1 MPRSPTETRD
11 RLIRSAEHLFAEH
24 GINGASLRQ
33 VARDAGQ
40 ANTGAIQYHFG
51 DRQGLVAAIVGKHW
65 RDSDPRRHALLDS
78 YEDAESHDLR
88 DLAAALVHPLA
99 AKLSDPDGG
108 RAYLRISAEL
118 YNRPI
123 PFDEMVPDAHRG
135 TSLRRWHALLSEFLP
150 AGDRGGRYTRSAAI
164 RFAFDELA
172 RRAASPPKVDDRAFT
187 NVLVDHVTS
196 LLATRASP
204 QTRRA
209 VGRTGDPAPTS
220 TSTPG

>member
-1 MPRSPTETRD
+1 MPRSPIETRD
-11 RLIRSAEHLFAEH
+11 RLIRAAEQLFAEH

-78 YEDAESHDLR
+78 YEDSGRRDLR
-88 DLAAALVHPLA
+88 DLADALVQPLA
-99 AKLSDPDGG
+99 AKLADPDGG
-108 RAYLRISAEL
+108 RPYLRISAEL

-123 PFDEMVPDAHRG
+123 PFDQMVPDTHRG
-135 TSLRRWHALLSEFLP
+135 TSLRRWHALLSELLP
-150 AGDRGGRYTRSAAI
+150 PGGRGGLYTRSAAI

-196 LLATRASP
+196 LLATRPSP

-209 VGRTGDPAPTS
+209 VARAAASAPAP
-220 TSTPG
+220 G

>member
-1 MPRSPTETRD
+1 MPRSPIETRH
-11 RLIRSAEHLFAEH
+11 RLIRAAEQLFAEH

-51 DRQGLVAAIVGKHW
+51 DRQGLVGAIVGKHW
-65 RDSDPRRHALLDS
+65 RDSDPRRHALLDG
-78 YEDAESHDLR
+78 YEGSGRRDLR
-88 DLAAALVHPLA
+88 DLAAALVQPLA

-150 AGDRGGRYTRSAAI
+150 AGERGGLYTRSAAI
-164 RFAFDELA
+164 RFAFDELG
-172 RRAASPPKVDDRAFT
+172 RRAASPPKPDDRAFT
-187 NVLVDHVTS
+187 NALVDHVAS
-196 LLATRASP
+196 LLATRPSR
-204 QTRRA
+204 QTQRA
-209 VGRTGDPAPTS
+209 VARAADPDPAPEPA
-220 TSTPG
+220 PG